1 MNHKYK
7 TNDFYLASY
16 LLTENVPID
25 GCINKSQG
33 RSTFVFIKTSNFEQL
48 IDDFLKLKARVEPLS
63 YASAQKKLKH
73 MIYFQK

>member
-16 LLTENVPID
+16 LLTANVPFD
-25 GCINKSQG
+25 GCINESQG
-33 RSTFVFIKTSNFEQL
+33 KSTFVFIKTDNFEQL

-63 YASAQKKLKH
+63 YASSQKKLKH